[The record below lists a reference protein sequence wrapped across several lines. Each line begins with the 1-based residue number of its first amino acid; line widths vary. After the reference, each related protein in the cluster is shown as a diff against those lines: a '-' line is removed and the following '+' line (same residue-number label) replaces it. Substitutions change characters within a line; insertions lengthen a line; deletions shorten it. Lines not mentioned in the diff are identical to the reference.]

1 MTIPLPPVPGPE
13 ISPKNF
19 LTPPWHSWFTQLY
32 IYLTATKAGGGGIVG
47 GAGGGGT
54 LTSLSAGDGLTA
66 SPSPIT
72 ATGTISLQNR
82 FADTFL
88 MMGA

>member
-13 ISPKNF
+13 IAPRTL
-19 LTPPWHSWFTQLY
+19 LTPPWHAWFTQLY
-32 IYLTATKAGGGGIVG
+32 VYVTQGKAGGGGI
-47 GAGGGGT
+47 GT
-54 LTSLSAGDGLTA
+54 VFGTGSVTSVAAGDGLTS
-66 SPSPIT
+66 SPNPIT
-72 ATGTISLQNR
+72 VTGTVSLQNR

>member
-13 ISPKNF
+13 ITPSNL

-32 IYLTATKAGGGGIVG
+32 IYITQPKAGGGGIIGSVG
-47 GAGGGGT
+47 T
-54 LTSLSAGDGLTA
+54 ITSITAGDGIAVT
-66 SPSPIT
+66 PNPIVL
-72 ATGTISLQNR
+72 TGTVSLQYR

>member
-1 MTIPLPPVPGPE
+1 MTVPLPPVPGPE
-13 ISPKNF
+13 ITPRNL

-32 IYLTATKAGGGGIVG
+32 VYLTATKAGGGGIIGSVG
-47 GAGGGGT
+47 T
-54 LTSLSAGDGLTA
+54 VTSVGAGDGLTA

-72 ATGTISLQNR
+72 GSGSLSLQYR
-82 FADTFL
+82 FADTLL